1 MGSTYS
7 FLESEKK
14 TWTDHNLQFDR
25 SIRAA
30 NLKILENIKDG
41 TDIYLTY
48 TMSEWGGI
56 NYQHWFVTDRTHFIE
71 FGSAS
76 VDIYIARVTINTN
89 TRYGYSMDSKNGALV
104 RKMGQDVRDRV
115 RHVLG
120 MSNYS
125 LCLRNC
131 EHVANYIFR
140 GRWVS
145 SQMDSDMG
153 SLLNRFRSYMLGN
166 QVRLVNT
173 FPSCIRP
180 HVFNYEGTN
189 KLYSFIDDHYNATRF
204 DYYLDSD
211 EDTYN
216 VLVVGPTGAG
226 KSHLINVFFNQ
237 AICESKVSHHSV
249 TREIY
254 FIRGRGRVYN
264 VQRRGFVEQ
273 NIVVADTIGL
283 CDTDWDDEKII
294 NLIKGRVCSNFK
306 SIDAVYIVFRADRL
320 LKEHVANIKNI
331 LQWLNYE
338 KGNNSLRFQF
348 VGTYADYLDT
358 NKKNSLRKEA
368 TEIFGLKD
376 TMKVFV
382 HTREEY
388 QSLVY
393 TGFPPED
400 TLNDMTKARVVESW
414 NSLRWLLTIPGIT
427 NRISISQNDNLCNF
441 L

>member
-1 MGSTYS
+1 M
-7 FLESEKK
+7 EPEKK
-14 TWTDHNLQFDR
+14 TWIEHNLNFDR
-25 SIRAA
+25 NIRAA

-41 TDIYLTY
+41 VNIYLTY

-56 NYQHWFVTDRTHFIE
+56 DYQHWFVTDRTHFIE
-71 FGSAS
+71 FGSVS
-76 VDIYIARVTINTN
+76 VDIYKARVTINTN
-89 TRYGYSMDSKNGALV
+89 TRSYSLDSKNGALV

-115 RHVLG
+115 HHVLG

-153 SLLNRFRSYMLGN
+153 ELLKRFRSYMMGN
-166 QVRLVNT
+166 QIRLVNT

-180 HVFNYEGTN
+180 HIFNNEETN
-189 KLYSFIDDHYNATRF
+189 KLYSFIDDHYIATRF

-216 VLVVGPTGAG
+216 ILVVGPTGAG

-237 AICESKVSHHSV
+237 AICDSKVSHHSV

-254 FIRGRGRVYN
+254 FIRGRGKVYD
-264 VQRRGFVEQ
+264 VSRREYVER

-283 CDTDWDDEKII
+283 CDTEWDHAKII
-294 NLIKGRVCSNFK
+294 DLIKGRVCSNFK
-306 SIDAVYIVFRADRL
+306 SIDVVYIVFRADRL
-320 LKEHVANIKNI
+320 LQEYVVNIKKI
-331 LQWLNYE
+331 LQWLNYD

-348 VGTYADYLDT
+348 VGTYADYLT
-358 NKKNSLRKEA
+358 NDQKDLLRKEA

-376 TMKVFV
+376 TVKVFV
-382 HTREEY
+382 QTKERI
-388 QSLVY
+388 QTLVY
-393 TGFPPED
+393 TGFPPEE
-400 TLNDMTKARVVESW
+400 TLNAMTKARVVESW
-414 NSLRWLLTIPGIT
+414 KSLTWLLTLPGIT
-427 NRISISQNDNLCNF
+427 GRIPISQKDDLCTI

>member
-1 MGSTYS
+1 
-7 FLESEKK
+7 
-14 TWTDHNLQFDR
+14 
-25 SIRAA
+25 
-30 NLKILENIKDG
+30 
-41 TDIYLTY
+41 
-48 TMSEWGGI
+48 
-56 NYQHWFVTDRTHFIE
+56 
-71 FGSAS
+71 
-76 VDIYIARVTINTN
+76 
-89 TRYGYSMDSKNGALV
+89 
-104 RKMGQDVRDRV
+104 
-115 RHVLG
+115 
-120 MSNYS
+120 
-125 LCLRNC
+125 
-131 EHVANYIFR
+131 
-140 GRWVS
+140 
-145 SQMDSDMG
+145 
-153 SLLNRFRSYMLGN
+153 MLGN
-166 QVRLVNT
+166 QILLVNT

-180 HVFNYEGTN
+180 HIFDDKITN

-237 AICESKVSHHSV
+237 AICESQVSHHSV

-264 VQRRGFVEQ
+264 IQRREFVEQ

-283 CDTDWDDEKII
+283 CDTDWDDAKII

-320 LKEHVANIKNI
+320 LKDHVANIKHI
-331 LQWLNYE
+331 LQWLSYE
-338 KGNNSLRFQF
+338 KGDNLLRFQF

-358 NKKNSLRKEA
+358 NKKNLLRKEA
-368 TEIFGLKD
+368 TEILGLKE
-376 TMKVFV
+376 TEKEFV
-382 HTREEY
+382 HTGEKF

-414 NSLRWLLTIPGIT
+414 DSLRMLLTIPGIT
-427 NRISISQNDNLCNF
+427 NRISISQYDNSCTL